1 MKSPVPFLK
10 PKSYYSSPFKT
21 PVIRDEIVPQIDPVK
36 PIPVDV
42 APSPIIEQ
50 IDIHEEQPIIEQ
62 PIEVE
67 QPIKVEQPVEVEEQ
81 PVKHKKPKQKPTE
94 PES

>member
-36 PIPVDV
+36 PAPVKV
-42 APSPIIEQ
+42 TPSPIIEQ
-50 IDIHEEQPIIEQ
+50 IVVHEEQPIIEQ

-67 QPIKVEQPVEVEEQ
+67 QLIEVEEQ
-81 PVKHKKPKQKPTE
+81 PVKHKKPKQKSTE

>member
-36 PIPVDV
+36 PVSV
-42 APSPIIEQ
+42 EVTPSPIIEQ

-67 QPIKVEQPVEVEEQ
+67 QLIEVEEQ
-81 PVKHKKPKQKPTE
+81 PVKHKKPKQKSTE

>member
-21 PVIRDEIVPQIDPVK
+21 PVIRDEIVPQIDPVRSE
-36 PIPVDV
+36 PVV
-42 APSPIIEQ
+42 IAPPLIIEKTVAL
-50 IDIHEEQPIIEQ
+50 EE
-62 PIEVE
+62 
-67 QPIKVEQPVEVEEQ
+67 PVIVTDGLLDAKPPVFEEQ
-81 PVKHKKPKQKPTE
+81 PVKYKKPKQKLTE

>member
-21 PVIRDEIVPQIDPVK
+21 PVIKDEIVVQRDPSL
-36 PIPVDV
+36 
-42 APSPIIEQ
+42 PSIIETIVQ
-50 IDIHEEQPIIEQ
+50 ETPVETEPLVEIEQ

-67 QPIKVEQPVEVEEQ
+67 QPKP
-81 PVKHKKPKQKPTE
+81 KKPKYNKPTE
-94 PES
+94 PEI